1 LTESNPKHKQTS
13 YIYTHPSRQVFG
25 KSKKEAD
32 KEEGCLGKR
41 KPITTDGAS

>member
-1 LTESNPKHKQTS
+1 LTEGNPKQKQTS
-13 YIYTHPSRQVFG
+13 YTHPSRQVLG

-32 KEEGCLGKR
+32 KEEGCFGKQ